1 MRNTDWVVML
11 CRMSPDKTQIQ
22 KNKTQEK
29 GGERNRRAN
38 QKHKSGFDAVQNVAC
53 QKKHKKKY
61 RKKKGG
67 GNRRVNQKH
76 RLGFDA
82 TQNVAVFYNSFAP
95 KLLRNCAWI
104 YAQDTFYSKGT
115 YSIIFF
121 FYTFQTFEELCLEI
135 CTGHIYSK
143 RTYSIIRE
151 HILQ

>member
-121 FYTFQTFEELCLEI
+121 FTHSRLLRNCAWKYAQDTF
-135 CTGHIYSK
+135 YSK

>member
-38 QKHKSGFDAVQNVAC
+38 QKHKLGFDAVQNVAC

-67 GNRRVNQKH
+67 GEQKSK
-76 RLGFDA
+76 LETQIGF
-82 TQNVAVFYNSFAP
+82 
-95 KLLRNCAWI
+95 
-104 YAQDTFYSKGT
+104 
-115 YSIIFF
+115 
-121 FYTFQTFEELCLEI
+121 
-135 CTGHIYSK
+135 
-143 RTYSIIRE
+143 
-151 HILQ
+151 